1 MKDDDKEISRIYI
14 KDDVDYRAVVS
25 VINERVVIMQDEK
38 IISANPAFSVM

>member
-14 KDDVDYRAVVS
+14 KDDVDYSAVVS